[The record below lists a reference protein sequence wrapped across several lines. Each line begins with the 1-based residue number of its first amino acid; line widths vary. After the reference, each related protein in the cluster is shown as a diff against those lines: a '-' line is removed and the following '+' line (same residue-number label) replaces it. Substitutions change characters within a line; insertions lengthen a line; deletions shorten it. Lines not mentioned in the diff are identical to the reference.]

1 MSKSE
6 KSKTVLSKI
15 AVGIV
20 VVYYAL
26 GVLAMFSRLLGT
38 SMLDAGNMDGFH
50 FWFNKMWDTLSKT
63 VVLLPFIGAIPNII
77 FNIVGMIK
85 EKRVFPFLLCIFLP
99 VIIWIIVA
107 AYATAYA

>member
-1 MSKSE
+1 M
-6 KSKTVLSKI
+6 
-15 AVGIV
+15 
-20 VVYYAL
+20 
-26 GVLAMFSRLLGT
+26 
-38 SMLDAGNMDGFH
+38 
-50 FWFNKMWDTLSKT
+50 
-63 VVLLPFIGAIPNII
+63 PFIGAIPNII